1 VIRILERL
9 IDNLRAIIPQMHAL
23 MQELVCINSYSS
35 RPEGVNAVGSVLAR
49 AFALPGL
56 THWREQ
62 GGAERGDHLFW
73 RTTAHG
79 APLVLIGHHD
89 TVFPP
94 GHFEGYRVEGQR
106 AYGPG
111 TLDMKGGLAMI
122 WGVLKVLSDA
132 SLLGERALVL
142 ASVSDE
148 EVGSLDSRKHLEALA
163 HTAQGALVFEAGRER
178 DAIITQR
185 RGVGTLRV
193 IATGV
198 AAHAGNE
205 HHRGRNAI
213 TSLAR
218 FIDCAQSLT
227 DYERGTTVNTGL
239 ISGGTS
245 ANTVPGHAEA
255 TLDLRFE
262 HVSDAEELMNRL
274 QRTAQRVALE
284 GTELRLEGGIKRLPM
299 ERSVASVALYE
310 AYARAQ
316 LEAGMGAEEAPLAG
330 GGSDGNTVSALGVP
344 TIDGL
349 GPRGRGFH
357 TTDEYVELDSFA
369 PKAEALLRF
378 LCSDYERLSRG

>member
-1 VIRILERL
+1 MLERL
-9 IDNLRAIIPQMHAL
+9 IEKLRALVPEMHSLAR
-23 MQELVCINSYSS
+23 ELVCINSYTANVD
-35 RPEGVNAVGSVLAR
+35 GVNAVGRVLSR
-49 AFALPGL
+49 AFQLQGMEHWTEPGAAA
-56 THWREQ
+56 H
-62 GGAERGDHLFW
+62 GDHLFW
-73 RTTAHG
+73 RTRAEG
-79 APLVLIGHHD
+79 APLLLIGHHD

-94 GHFEGYRVEGQR
+94 GHFEGFRVDGAR

-111 TLDMKGGLAMI
+111 TLDMKGGLAML

-132 SLLGERALVL
+132 DMLAARALVL
-142 ASVSDE
+142 ASVADE
-148 EVGSLDSRKHLEALA
+148 EVGSLDSRKHLERV
-163 HTAQGALVFEAGRER
+163 AQGARAALVFEAGRER

-193 IATGV
+193 VATGV
-198 AAHAGNE
+198 AAHSGNE
-205 HHRGRNAI
+205 HQKGRNAI

-218 FIDCAQSLT
+218 FVDCAQSLT
-227 DYERGTTVNTGL
+227 DYDRGTTVNTGL
-239 ISGGTS
+239 IQGGTS
-245 ANTVPGHAEA
+245 ANTVPAHAEA

-262 HVSDAEELMNRL
+262 HVPDAEELMNRL

-284 GTELRLEGGIKRLPM
+284 GTELCFHGGIKRLPM

-310 AYARAQ
+310 AYAQAQ
-316 LEAGMGAEEAPLAG
+316 REAGLGAEEAPLVG

-378 LCSDYERLSRG
+378 VMSDQPRIR

>member
-1 VIRILERL
+1 MLERL
-9 IDNLRAIIPQMHAL
+9 IEKLRALVPDMHAL
-23 MQELVCINSYSS
+23 TRELVCINSYSAH
-35 RPEGVNAVGSVLAR
+35 PEGVNAVGRVLTR

-56 THWREQ
+56 EHWTERGE
-62 GGAERGDHLFW
+62 AERGDHLFW
-73 RTTAHG
+73 RTTGSHT
-79 APLVLIGHHD
+79 APLLLIGHHD

-94 GHFEGYRVEGQR
+94 GHFEGFRVEAGR

-111 TLDMKGGLAMI
+111 ALDMKGGLAMV

-132 SLLGERALVL
+132 GMLSTRALVL
-142 ASVSDE
+142 ASVADE
-148 EVGSLDSRKHLEALA
+148 EVGSLDSRKHLERVA
-163 HTAQGALVFEAGRER
+163 HGARAALVFEAGRER

-193 IATGV
+193 VATGV

-205 HHRGRNAI
+205 HHKGRNAI

-218 FIDCAQSLT
+218 FVDCAQSLT
-227 DYERGTTVNTGL
+227 DYDRGTTVNTGL
-239 ISGGTS
+239 IQGGTS
-245 ANTVPGHAEA
+245 ANTVPAHAEA
-255 TLDLRFE
+255 MLDLRFE
-262 HVSDAEELMNRL
+262 LVPDAEELMSRL

-284 GTELRLEGGIKRLPM
+284 GTQLSLHGGIKRLPM
-299 ERSVASVALYE
+299 ERSAASLALYE
-310 AYARAQ
+310 AYAQAQRA
-316 LEAGMGAEEAPLAG
+316 AGLGAEEAPLVG

-369 PKAEALLRF
+369 PKAEALLRYLF
-378 LCSDYERLSRG
+378 TQGS

>member
-1 VIRILERL
+1 MLERL
-9 IDNLRAIIPQMHAL
+9 IDTLRALVPQMHEL
-23 MQELVCINSYSS
+23 TRELVCINSYTSH
-35 RPEGVNAVGSVLAR
+35 PQGVNAVGRSLQR
-49 AFALPGL
+49 AFALKGV
-56 THWREQ
+56 THWAEA
-62 GGAERGDHLFW
+62 GGSECGDHLFW
-73 RTTAHG
+73 RTG
-79 APLVLIGHHD
+79 PGSEQAPLLLIGHHD
-89 TVFPP
+89 TVFPS
-94 GHFEGYRVEGQR
+94 GHFEGFRIEGQR

-111 TLDMKGGLAMI
+111 TLDMKGGLALI

-132 SLLGERALVL
+132 DVLGDFPLVL
-142 ASVSDE
+142 ASVADE
-148 EVGSLDSRKHLEALA
+148 EVGSLDSRVHLERIARA
-163 HTAQGALVFEAGRER
+163 AQAALVFEAGRER
-178 DAIITQR
+178 DMIITQR

-193 IATGV
+193 VAKGV
-198 AAHAGNE
+198 AAHSGNE
-205 HHRGRNAI
+205 HQKGRNAI

-218 FIDCAQSLT
+218 FIDCAHSLT
-227 DYERGTTVNTGL
+227 DYDRGTTVNTGL

-245 ANTVPGHAEA
+245 ANTVPAHAEA

-262 HVSDAEELMNRL
+262 HVPDAEALMNRL

-284 GTELRLEGGIKRLPM
+284 GTELSFHGGIKRLPM
-299 ERSVASVALYE
+299 ERSAASLELFE

-316 LEAGMGAEEAPLAG
+316 LDAGLGASEAPLVG

-378 LCSDYERLSRG
+378 LWTRFRS

>member
-1 VIRILERL
+1 MLERL
-9 IDNLRAIIPQMHAL
+9 IDNLRALVPNMHEL
-23 MQELVCINSYSS
+23 TRELVCINSYTSHA
-35 RPEGVNAVGSVLAR
+35 EGVNAVGRVLER
-49 AFALPGL
+49 AFDLPGL
-56 THWREQ
+56 QHWAER
-62 GGAERGDHLFW
+62 GAAERGDHLFW
-73 RTTAHG
+73 RTTGAAG
-79 APLVLIGHHD
+79 APLLLIGHHD

-94 GHFEGYRVEGQR
+94 GHFEGYRVDAGR

-111 TLDMKGGLAMI
+111 TLDMKGGLAII

-132 SLLGERALVL
+132 GVLPTRALVF
-142 ASVSDE
+142 ASVADE
-148 EVGSLDSRKHLEALA
+148 EMGSLDSRKHLERLA
-163 HTAQGALVFEAGRER
+163 HGAQGALVFEAGRER

-193 IATGV
+193 VATGV
-198 AAHAGNE
+198 AAHSGNE
-205 HHRGRNAI
+205 HQKGRNAI

-218 FIDCAQSLT
+218 FVDCAQSLT
-227 DYERGTTVNTGL
+227 DYDRGTTVNTGL

-245 ANTVPGHAEA
+245 ANTVPAHAEA

-262 HVSDAEELMNRL
+262 HVPDAEELMSRL

-284 GTELRLEGGIKRLPM
+284 GTQLSFHGGIKRLPM
-299 ERSVASVALYE
+299 ERSLASVALYE

-316 LEAGMGAEEAPLAG
+316 LEAGMGAAEAPLVG
-330 GGSDGNTVSALGVP
+330 GGSDGNTVSAVGVP

-378 LCSDYERLSRG
+378 LWSEREPLIRS